1 LTLLAGRIMQ
11 RFESKGLRLA
21 RSKFTW
27 CSPEILNEHY
37 AHIASKP
44 FYPEVYD
51 YMTSAPVFQMVF
63 QGPNAV
69 AAGRVLLGANPW
81 THFLKRLHIRFLCQ
95 IGNSHGEYK

>member
-1 LTLLAGRIMQ
+1 MQ

-21 RSKFTW
+21 RSKFSW
-27 CSPEILNEHY
+27 CNPDILNEHY

-44 FYPEVYD
+44 FYPEVFE

-69 AAGRVLLGANPW
+69 AAGRVLLG
-81 THFLKRLHIRFLCQ
+81 I
-95 IGNSHGEYK
+95 YKNVASSP